1 MMTKP
6 SFLIFL
12 ALTTVACGDKDPE
25 SGDTGSNDDTS
36 NQQDDDTGDD
46 DSGDGDTGGDDDDT
60 GDDDTGDD
68 DTGDDDTGD
77 DGTEEPQR
85 PPTPDAFQR
94 LSSDARDAH
103 TQNYDVNTSDWNT
116 IDGEQGSTLFF
127 EPSSFLRSDGT
138 LAEGDVQVELI
149 EIFDKGSML
158 VNDMPTTGKQADG
171 QHAQLISG
179 GEHYIAA
186 SQDGEELRLNGTFQ
200 LTAPT
205 ELTGGPDTAMNFF
218 RAEVEEGVP
227 AGKDDRGVW
236 VEEGLREDAFGIG
249 DGGGTDGADTAY
261 WVISDQFGWSNI
273 DRWYTDPRPK
283 TTIHVDVPDGWDDTN
298 AAVYLSYDGEPT
310 ALARMDTYDDAT
322 GLFSEHYGMIPIGL
336 EVHLI
341 FVTESEGD
349 WSYAVQGTTIVDGH
363 LTAFDS
369 PDDFIETTTDGLVTV
384 INALP

>member
-60 GDDDTGDD
+60 GDDNTGDD

-298 AAVYLSYDGEPT
+298 AAVYLSYVGEPT
-310 ALARMDTYDDAT
+310 AGARVDT
-322 GLFSEHYGMIPIGL
+322 
-336 EVHLI
+336 
-341 FVTESEGD
+341 
-349 WSYAVQGTTIVDGH
+349 
-363 LTAFDS
+363 
-369 PDDFIETTTDGLVTV
+369 
-384 INALP
+384 